1 MSRFK
6 EKDLNEMLKEFD
18 NKSMIEIKLEN
29 SLSGSILLKDAT
41 IKYDEKLG
49 FINIEGKNTKLKIN
63 TTLVYS
69 YEIKNSIIKIELDY
83 LMVYIK
89 KITSI
94 EKINAIP
101 KK

>member
-41 IKYDEKLG
+41 IKYDEKYG
-49 FINIEGKNTKLKIN
+49 FINIEGKNTKLKLN

-89 KITSI
+89 KIT
-94 EKINAIP
+94 NV
-101 KK
+101 

>member
-89 KITSI
+89 KIT
-94 EKINAIP
+94 NV
-101 KK
+101 

>member
-89 KITSI
+89 KITNI
-94 EKINAIP
+94 
-101 KK
+101 

>member
-49 FINIEGKNTKLKIN
+49 FINIEGKNTELKIN

-89 KITSI
+89 KITI
-94 EKINAIP
+94 V
-101 KK
+101 